1 MFQMATIPLSEEN
14 LVNLDAAC
22 MSLIDDAYE
31 GIYVVDTH
39 RTLLYWNKGAERIT
53 GYAAHEVLGRPCF
66 DNILNHVDAVGRVY
80 CFSGCPLEGT
90 MSDGRTREAQLFLHH
105 KEGHRVPIVLRTEPI
120 YDESGSMAGAVEYF
134 IDRVEQQQID
144 RAVEKYKELAMNDSL
159 TGIAN
164 RRYLESSLTTRMSE
178 FEVFGVSAGVL
189 FLDIDHFKNI
199 NDTYGHALGD
209 EVLKMV
215 AHTLDNVTRAT
226 DLVGRYGG
234 EEFVIICSGIDA
246 ANLEARADQFRK
258 LVESSFIEH
267 VGEQIRVTI
276 SIGATMLVAEDTVD
290 SILRRADQLMYA
302 SKQAGRN
309 RVTVG

>member
-1 MFQMATIPLSEEN
+1 MFEIATAPLNEEN
-14 LVNLDAAC
+14 LVNLDTVC
-22 MSLIDDAYE
+22 MRLLDDAYE

-53 GYAAHEVLGRPCF
+53 GYAAHEVVSRPCF
-66 DNILNHVDAVGRVY
+66 DNILNHVDALGRVH
-80 CFSGCPLEGT
+80 CFNGCPLEGT
-90 MSDGRTREAQLFLHH
+90 MADGRTREAQLFLHH
-105 KEGHRVPIVLRTEPI
+105 KEGYRLPVLLRTEAI
-120 YDESGSMAGAVEYF
+120 YDDAGKITGAVEYF
-134 IDRVEQQQID
+134 VDRVEQQQID

-159 TGIAN
+159 TSIAN
-164 RRYLESSLTTRMSE
+164 RRYLESSLISRISE
-178 FEVFGVSAGVL
+178 YEAFGVSVGVL
-189 FLDIDHFKNI
+189 FLDIDHFKFV
-199 NDTYGHALGD
+199 NDTYGHAFGD

-267 VGEQIRVTI
+267 MGEQVRVTI
-276 SIGATMLVAEDTVD
+276 SIGATMLVAEDTVG
-290 SILRRADQLMYA
+290 SVLRRADQLMYA